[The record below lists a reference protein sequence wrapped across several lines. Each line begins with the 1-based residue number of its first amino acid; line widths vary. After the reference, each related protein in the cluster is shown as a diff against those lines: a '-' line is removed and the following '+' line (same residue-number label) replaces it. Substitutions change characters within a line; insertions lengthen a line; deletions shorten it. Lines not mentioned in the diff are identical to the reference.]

1 MRGKRVL
8 RGYIDDNEGRRLIVD
23 DANFN
28 DGWKVTKFIVA
39 GDGVNSN
46 EVHAK
51 LALKEVS
58 AIGWDWSNNIEFAW
72 AAARQ
77 TAESTWGGWEG
88 AIDPN
93 TVIIQDMWIYGSSSA
108 GSVINYMIEIERVS
122 LSDDQAILS
131 LIQERGQDD
140 L

>member
-1 MRGKRVL
+1 ML
-8 RGYIDDNEGRRLIVD
+8 
-23 DANFN
+23 ANHSDQEARHRAAQAAHGFYL
-28 DGWKVTKFIVA
+28 TQ
-39 GDGVNSN
+39 
-46 EVHAK
+46 
-51 LALKEVS
+51 
-58 AIGWDWSNNIEFAW
+58 
-72 AAARQ
+72 AARQ

-108 GSVINYMIEIERVS
+108 GSVINYMIEIERVT

-131 LIQERGQDD
+131 LIQERGEDD